1 MRKAAIKPT
10 MSARMT
16 MKRMGLTGSRGRR
29 EGEFD
34 DAIGA

>member
-1 MRKAAIKPT
+1 MRKAAIKPM

-16 MKRMGLTGSRGRR
+16 RKRIGLTGSPGLR